1 MEPVGQ
7 VMALNQRKQ
16 KRDGLK
22 RIALTSIVLAIAAS
36 AVTAVAQDENAPN
49 DPPVHIPQFSLR
61 VKDGKYLST
70 ITEKNDWY
78 RDFRQ
83 TPFYQGLVGRIAPVI
98 FAPADDHGTAKAA
111 WQGRLIEFLY
121 SKLMQNRPVS
131 LHVYRI
137 SNLTSPFVLSVHDLS
152 SSELKIASNLI
163 SVLSSGK
170 TEDYKYRDAGPV
182 KVTALLVKQQK
193 FAVVIRDKCISI
205 GRDPEAVASSSY
217 TCAKSASMV
226 SDAEVDFSLSES
238 FPALRGVSEK
248 FFGILPRAKMQLK
261 WDSSK
266 ARFAVQSAKVDLADH
281 LLGKGKVPSEL
292 MAAIPSES
300 LFFALGSI
308 PNPKEGF
315 SPEGLAKYFK
325 QPKAELRKGPSL
337 PVALVYVPVYGE
349 NVTTHSTAL
358 LIQVSKEKSA
368 ATVGQLVSSFTTQKP
383 ETFVR
388 VVCADLVAVSK
399 DAKVFDTLDSVCK
412 KQRPAIAQMPKKWVD
427 STQNA
432 SVAGVAYLNPGKLFS
447 MQIERGWKKSSGK
460 ASAPYAAEI
469 KQARGMAEMLPAY
482 FFVGAAD
489 EKTMTMKA
497 ME

>member
-1 MEPVGQ
+1 MESVGQ
-7 VMALNQRKQ
+7 VMTI
-16 KRDGLK
+16 KRAISCL
-22 RIALTSIVLAIAAS
+22 LAGSVFLGSATAAW
-36 AVTAVAQDENAPN
+36 AQDEDAPS
-49 DPPVHIPQFSLR
+49 DPAAYVPQFSLR

-111 WQGRLIEFLY
+111 WQGRLIEYLY

-131 LHVYRI
+131 LHVYRMR
-137 SNLTSPFVLSVHDLS
+137 NLSSPFVVSVHDLS
-152 SSELKIASNLI
+152 TAELKIASNLI

-170 TEDYKYRDAGPV
+170 TEDYKFRDAGAV
-182 KVTALLVKQQK
+182 KVTALIVKQQK

-217 TCAKSASMV
+217 TCAKSASMT
-226 SDAEVDFSLSES
+226 SDAEVDFSISES
-238 FPALRGVSEK
+238 FPALRGLSEK
-248 FFGILPRAKMQLK
+248 FYGILPRAKMVMK

-266 ARFAVQSAKVDLADH
+266 SRFAVQSAKVDLADH

-292 MAAIPSES
+292 LAAIPSDS
-300 LFFALGSI
+300 LFFALGAI
-308 PNPKEGF
+308 PIPKDGF
-315 SPEGLAKYFK
+315 APDGLAKYFK
-325 QPKAELRKGPSL
+325 LPKADLRKGPTL
-337 PVALVYVPVYGE
+337 PVALVYAPVFGE
-349 NVTTHSTAL
+349 NVTTHATAL
-358 LIQVSKEKSA
+358 LMKVSKGKTTE
-368 ATVGQLVSSFTTQKP
+368 TVNQLVSSFTTQKP

-388 VVCADLVAVSK
+388 AVCSDLVALST

-412 KQRPAIAQMPKKWVD
+412 KQRPAVSQMPKKWVD
-427 STQNA
+427 STQST

-447 MQIERGWKKSSGK
+447 MQIERGWKKANTK
-460 ASAPYAAEI
+460 ASTPYAAEI